1 MSCSVFKESVNVMMT
16 GKSVINT
23 IRTRYAI
30 SRACAQTLF
39 MPLPL
44 LRLLKIMRF
53 DCMWP
58 PYFASSF
65 CLRKLRIVAISKNAN
80 RNILIA
86 LESP

>member
-44 LRLLKIMRF
+44 L
-53 DCMWP
+53 P
-58 PYFASSF
+58 ASQD
-65 CLRKLRIVAISKNAN
+65 NAV
-80 RNILIA
+80 
-86 LESP
+86 